1 MKSKSDYL
9 IIGLVA
15 VLITAIVIFGAAFMI
30 NMNKPE
36 ITEVPDVEIREDG
49 TVYAG
54 GETLEEMALSV
65 VNYCITDDM
74 TEVQKYRALHD
85 YIVDNAYYDFNA
97 LYEAETKT
105 FTKQGQEAHDARL
118 VLAYGRGVCDGY
130 AYAYQA
136 LCKAAGLPCEMVFGD
151 TDGQAYNNMGHAWNR
166 VKVGGHW
173 YHVDVTWDDPV
184 YEDGTEV
191 GGVIDYFLVSDKKL
205 KAEGRDFELGFCTDT
220 QYD

>member
-1 MKSKSDYL
+1 MKSTSDY
-9 IIGLVA
+9 IVIGLIA
-15 VLITAIVIFGAAFMI
+15 LLITAVAIFGIALFIGGTKEEVIEA
-30 NMNKPE
+30 PE
-36 ITEVPDVEIREDG
+36 VEIRDDI
-49 TVYAG
+49 VYAG

-151 TDGQAYNNMGHAWNR
+151 TDGQAYKNM
-166 VKVGGHW
+166 
-173 YHVDVTWDDPV
+173 
-184 YEDGTEV
+184 
-191 GGVIDYFLVSDKKL
+191 
-205 KAEGRDFELGFCTDT
+205 
-220 QYD
+220 